1 MEGAVYYGGS
11 TLLIYIGMV
20 SKVHKNAFTD
30 IEDEAPNVK
39 YYNCSYDQHL
49 TLDQVTGQ
57 DTTIFEEG
65 WFDGRANSEN
75 TFMAETT
82 IQDSKYPLM

>member
-1 MEGAVYYGGS
+1 M
-11 TLLIYIGMV
+11 TL
-20 SKVHKNAFTD
+20 
-30 IEDEAPNVK
+30 E
-39 YYNCSYDQHL
+39 
-49 TLDQVTGQ
+49 QVTGE
-57 DTTIFEEG
+57 DITIFEEG

>member
-1 MEGAVYYGGS
+1 MLRGS
-11 TLLIYIGMV
+11 KLQIYIGMV
-20 SKVHKNAFTD
+20 SKVHENAFTD
-30 IEDEAPNVK
+30 IDDEALSIN

-49 TLDQVTGQ
+49 TLEQVTGQ
-57 DTTIFEEG
+57 DITIFEEG